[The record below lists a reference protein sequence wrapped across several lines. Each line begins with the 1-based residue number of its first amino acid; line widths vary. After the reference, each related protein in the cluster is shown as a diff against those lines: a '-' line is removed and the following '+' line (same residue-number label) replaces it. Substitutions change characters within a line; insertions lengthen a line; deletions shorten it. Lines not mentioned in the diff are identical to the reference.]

1 MGVTNTNKNGSIVLG
16 LETEINQIE
25 IEKDRNKCNEP
36 YNASSEWNMKEFK
49 ISPRIVKQ
57 NKG

>member
-1 MGVTNTNKNGSIVLG
+1 MLV

-36 YNASSEWNMKEFK
+36 YNSSSEWNMKEFK
-49 ISPRIVKQ
+49 ISPTIVKQ
-57 NKG
+57 NRG